1 MNPDPY
7 GNSIVLFCPMDDRNF
22 KLAEQLV
29 NPTYIRLAQNSINK
43 REKMVRE
50 LLTQRQLPA

>member
-1 MNPDPY
+1 
-7 GNSIVLFCPMDDRNF
+7 MDDRNF

-50 LLTQRQLPA
+50 LLTQRQLPV